1 MKEMLKRTASMLI
14 TLSLCLP
21 NIVFAAKSA
30 DTVYLYEDF
39 NNYSTN
45 ETVTKLTVEN
55 TVPYV
60 KNTTKNEKA
69 LEVAAGISMGKLKAK
84 WSGVTDSTVIAFDV
98 THKTSKSNLDFSIVN
113 AGGTTASLL
122 SMKSNGEITT
132 YDGKRMDGF
141 GIGSTRRI
149 AVVIDNVDEVFNI
162 YIDGRCKIAE
172 WRLPTS
178 VKAEGMDITISGGDT
193 LDGTVLIDNVRAY
206 AGKDVHKKFNKTAYN
221 DAEIEIIEA
230 AERVGANIITQND
243 FEMSETIIG
252 DDANINEIT
261 FNVKG
266 NAIEVK
272 ADGDNHYLRTEQT
285 TTSDFHLDTQFTVDL
300 NYLTMEMDVYFEKF
314 GSTFYPF
321 NVRDNVSSV
330 SNVDQRVGTV
340 DARGAFQLVNGQT
353 VANFR
358 PGIWY
363 NIAATFNLPKRTI
376 NVYIDHKLVAEDV
389 PFNMANFYKPRMVR
403 TWVYGTAMFA
413 GRIDN
418 YNIYEAR
425 EPKALS
431 EIEDT
436 LISVMSD
443 GTREQAVLEGRTAM
457 CISNGLVY
465 KDGVKEYTEVPDA
478 KDDDYYVSAE
488 TAKKILGGEFTGTVA
503 LKAAA
508 KEKGLAV
515 YEDAE
520 KYLLIFS
527 EKEFAA
533 DDALMDEVSTYM
545 KMVLPSAEQIKA
557 DFEARNQAHPRILAT
572 ADEWAR
578 IRQNIKDYPEFADW
592 HGKIIAQADTK
603 FNLPVEWYYLGE
615 VQAGNILHTARR
627 FKEKMLYWGYAW
639 QTTGD
644 RKYVDAAVKEMKA
657 VSEFPDWSLVHSI
670 DTGELLFG
678 SAVGY
683 DWMYD
688 ALTEEERK
696 IIEEG
701 TLRLGI
707 EPLRSAYY
715 GRLRTEQTF
724 GSLSGAA
731 FVANTTNFN
740 VVTNGGLTAAALAY
754 ADIYPEECFDALSKA
769 IQSLGYMLPGFEP
782 SGGWEEGANYW
793 DYTTAYLS
801 NMVSSLYTACG
812 TDYGILQHPG
822 VSLTPYYAVYL
833 DSFQGLN
840 NFSDT
845 SKGYSWNSPQFS
857 CFGKYMNEPALT
869 YQRYVAITQRG
880 MTPNIFD
887 MIWLDM
893 SCTDSKIELPL
904 DNLTPGIEMVSMRE
918 DWERS
923 DSMNFG
929 THGGDNT
936 AYHGHYDGGTWVF
949 DLLGERWAMDLGMD
963 EASYHSNPM
972 TVLYRTRA
980 EGHNMLV
987 FNPSA
992 DPGFK
997 KQSITSVKRFETA
1010 PKGGLIVYDNSGG
1023 YAQWTSYMTR
1033 GFYVGDERRSLTVR
1047 DEFKATTR
1055 NSTVYW
1061 NMQTPAQI
1069 EVQGDKA
1076 ILTINGKKL
1085 QVEFASN
1092 TDFEVLAMKAEPL
1105 PGSVVDYDVM
1115 AKDPTIN
1122 KLAVKMT
1129 VSGEA
1134 YIEAKLSA
1142 VGEPASKSGMMNI
1155 PISEWTLP
1163 EGELIK
1169 RGDSTLSSL
1178 TVNGTPWGEFK
1189 PNTTTYNVGVLEGNP
1204 IPTIGATSENGEF
1217 EIKQA
1222 ESFNDVATITAY
1234 DKQKYYSTTYVVKF
1248 VELKKPQDVL
1258 GMTRHVVHNLQVSST
1273 PEEANVG
1280 PNMLD
1285 GDLTTRWAGQGI
1297 GETALFDLGSVQ
1309 PIDAFA
1315 LAFEWGDERNYKFD
1329 IEVSEDG
1336 FTYERVFTGQSS
1348 GTSEELELIRLDK
1361 RVNARYVRYVGNGNT
1376 VNTWNGVRE
1385 FAILAEKGAN

>member
-1 MKEMLKRTASMLI
+1 MKEMLKRAASILI
-14 TLSLCLP
+14 TLSLCMS
-21 NIVFAAKSA
+21 NVVFASHAD
-30 DTVYLYEDF
+30 DTVYFYEDF

-45 ETVTKLTVEN
+45 ESVTKLIAEN
-55 TVPYV
+55 ALTYV

-69 LEVAAGISMGKLKAK
+69 LEVQAGISKSKLKAT
-84 WSGVTDSTVIAFDV
+84 WSGATESTVISFDV
-98 THKTSKSNLDFSIVN
+98 VHKISKSNLDLSIVS
-113 AGGTTASLL
+113 ASGTAANLI
-122 SMKSNGEITT
+122 SMKSNGEIVT
-132 YDGKRMDGF
+132 YDGKRVDGF
-141 GIGSTRRI
+141 GIDTNRNI
-149 AVVIDNVDEVFNI
+149 AVVIDNIDEVFNI
-162 YIDGRCKIAE
+162 YVNGKCKISE
-172 WRLPTS
+172 WNLPSS
-178 VKAEGMDITISGGDT
+178 VKPEGMNITISGGDT
-193 LDGTVLIDNVRAY
+193 LDGAVLIDNVRAY
-206 AGKDVHKKFNKTAYN
+206 SGKDVNRKFTETAYN
-221 DAEIEIIEA
+221 DAEIEIIEVP
-230 AERVGANIITQND
+230 ERIGANIITQND
-243 FEMSETIIG
+243 FEMSESVIV
-252 DDANINEIT
+252 DDSNINEIT

-285 TTSDFHLDTQFTVDL
+285 TANDFHLDTQFTIDL

-321 NVRDNVSSV
+321 NVRDNVSGV

-340 DARGAFQLVNGQT
+340 DAKGAFKLVNGQT

-358 PGIWY
+358 PGTWY
-363 NIAATFNLPKRTI
+363 NIAATFDLPQRTI
-376 NVYIDHKLVAEDV
+376 NVYVDHELVAENM
-389 PFNMANFYKPRMVR
+389 PFNMSGFYKPRMVR
-403 TWVYGTAMFA
+403 TWVYGSELFA

-418 YNIYEAR
+418 YNIYEAK
-425 EPKALS
+425 EPKSLS
-431 EIEDT
+431 EMEDT

-443 GTREQAVLEGRTAM
+443 GTREEAVLKDKTAIN
-457 CISNGLVY
+457 ISNGLIY
-465 KDGVKEYTEVPDA
+465 KDGAKEYADVPEA
-478 KDDDYYVSAE
+478 KDGDYYVSAA
-488 TAKKILGGEFTGTVA
+488 TAQKLFGGEFTGSVA

-508 KEKGLAV
+508 KEKDLAV
-515 YEDAE
+515 YEDADR
-520 KYLLIFS
+520 YLLIFS
-527 EKEFAA
+527 KQEFAA
-533 DDALMDEVSTYM
+533 DDSLMDEVSTYM
-545 KMVLPSAEQIKA
+545 KMILPSAERIKA
-557 DFEARNQAHPRILAT
+557 DFEAKNQPHPRILAT
-572 ADEWAR
+572 DDDWAR
-578 IRQNIKDYPEFADW
+578 IKQNIKDYPEFAEW
-592 HGKIIAQADTK
+592 HEKIIAQADTK

-639 QTTGD
+639 KTTGD

-657 VSEFPDWSLVHSI
+657 VSEFPNWSVVHSI

-683 DWMYD
+683 DWMYE

-754 ADIYPEECFDALSKA
+754 ADVYPEECFDSLSKA

-801 NMVSSLYTACG
+801 NMVSALNSACG
-812 TDYGILQHPG
+812 TDYGILKHPG

-845 SKGYSWNSPQFS
+845 SRGYSWDSPQFS
-857 CFGKYMNEPALT
+857 CFGRLMNEPALT
-869 YQRYVAITQRG
+869 YQRYISITQRG
-880 MTPNIFD
+880 RTPNIFD
-887 MIWLDM
+887 MLWLDM
-893 SCTDSKIELPL
+893 SCTDAKVELLL

-923 DSMNFG
+923 DSLNFG

-992 DPGFK
+992 DTGFK

-1010 PKGGLIVYDNSGG
+1010 PKGGIIVYDNSGG

-1047 DEFKATTR
+1047 DEFYSSAR

-1061 NMQTPAQI
+1061 SMHTPAQI

-1092 TDFEVLAMKAEPL
+1092 SDFEVLAMKAEPL
-1105 PGSVVDYDVM
+1105 PGSVVNYEVM

-1129 VSGEA
+1129 VSGDA

-1142 VGEPASKSGMMNI
+1142 LGEPASKSGMMNI

-1178 TVNGTPWGEFK
+1178 TVNGAEWGEFK

-1204 IPTIGATSENGEF
+1204 IPTIGAASENGEV

-1222 ESFNDVATITAY
+1222 ASFDEVATITAY
-1234 DKQKYYSTTYVVKF
+1234 DKQKYYSTTYVIKF
-1248 VELKKPQDVL
+1248 VELKKPQDVF

-1273 PEEANVG
+1273 PEEANIG
-1280 PNMLD
+1280 PNMID
-1285 GDLTTRWAGQGI
+1285 GDLTTRWAGNGI

-1315 LAFEWGDERNYKFD
+1315 TAFEWGDKRNYKFD

-1336 FTYERVFTGQSS
+1336 FTYERVYTGQSS
-1348 GTSEELELIRLDK
+1348 GTTDGLEIIKLDK

-1376 VNTWNGVRE
+1376 VNKWNGVRE